1 MAATLFIS
9 SQFARVVKR
18 VDLRSTARSR
28 EGVLQH
34 FCVVLDTHKGCMSD
48 RGRAGCLKG
57 ALCSFVWTLGGRAPG
72 CSW

>member
-1 MAATLFIS
+1 MHCTQVGMGSNPIADMS
-9 SQFARVVKR
+9 CQCNHVG
-18 VDLRSTARSR
+18 SR

-34 FCVVLDTHKGCMSD
+34 FCVVLDTHRGCMSD

-57 ALCSFVWTLGGRAPG
+57 ALCSFVCTLGGRVPG